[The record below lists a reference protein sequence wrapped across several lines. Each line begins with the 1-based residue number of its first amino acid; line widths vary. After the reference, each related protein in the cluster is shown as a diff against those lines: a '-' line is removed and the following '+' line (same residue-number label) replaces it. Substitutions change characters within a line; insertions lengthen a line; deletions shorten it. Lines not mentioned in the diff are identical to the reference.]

1 MVTAALA
8 ERPTAADHATELLR
22 PRMIAAVE
30 WTAQEKPNASVDAE
44 TFGFISL
51 VRCFPAV
58 CSTNTTNA
66 LAETVPTYY

>member
-1 MVTAALA
+1 
-8 ERPTAADHATELLR
+8 
-22 PRMIAAVE
+22 MIAAVE

-51 VRCFPAV
+51 VSCFPAV

-66 LAETVPTYY
+66 LAETVPTYLRTQVQ